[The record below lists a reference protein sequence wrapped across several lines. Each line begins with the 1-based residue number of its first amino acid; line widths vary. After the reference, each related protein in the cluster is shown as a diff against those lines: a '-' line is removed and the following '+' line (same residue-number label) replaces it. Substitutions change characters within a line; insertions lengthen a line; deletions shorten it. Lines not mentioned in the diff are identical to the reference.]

1 MSAVEAGESFE
12 ADVLVIGGGLSG
24 TWAAVAAARE
34 GASVIL
40 AESNRPA
47 APCTRSSRFEASEPI
62 PLPGADSVFSSGCG
76 AISGRHRLALSLSRR
91 NPGDRNASRRDRPDG
106 HAPDESFGCW

>member
-1 MSAVEAGESFE
+1 MSAVEVGESFE

-62 PLPGADSVFSSGCG
+62 PFPSPDSVLSTGCG
-76 AISGRHRLALSLSRR
+76 AISERLRLAFRTGIPPTETPRFKNQRSGS
-91 NPGDRNASRRDRPDG
+91 AVS
-106 HAPDESFGCW
+106 DEV